1 MERRL
6 TAILAADVVGYSRLM
21 GEDEAG
27 THAALKALRKELF
40 APKVAEHHGRIV
52 KLMGDGALV
61 EFPSIVDAVEC
72 AVAVQRGMA
81 ERYADAPEDERIE
94 MRISV
99 NLGDIII
106 EGSDIYGDGVNLA
119 ARLQERAAPG
129 GIVLSAT
136 AYEHAE
142 AKIDVEFEDGGELEL
157 KNIAKPVRVYHW
169 SGDAASRR
177 PYAAGT
183 DDALPIPDKPSIA
196 VLPFDNM
203 SGDPDQEFLADGLA
217 EDLITALS
225 RIRWFFVIARNS
237 TFTYKGQAVDVKQ
250 VARDL
255 GVRYVLEGSVRKAG
269 NRVRVT
275 AQLVDATTGRHV
287 WAEHYDREV
296 KDIFLLQDEMTQ
308 TIVGAVEPE
317 LGAAERERAFGKPP
331 ENLDAWETY
340 QRGLWHL
347 WRFEEA
353 DNVKAPHL
361 FQCAQ
366 ALDPRFAASFAY
378 EAYAHCVNILMGW
391 AENTGEALIA
401 GITAAK
407 MALALDDK
415 DATAYFALG
424 RVQMAR
430 GEHHASITALETAI
444 ALNPSFAQAYHG
456 LAFALTL
463 AGRLDEANDMF
474 GKAERLS
481 PRDPLLRWFWVDH
494 ALTFVLSEDYE
505 TAADWARKAIEVPR
519 ASGYWPHALMAAS
532 LAQQG
537 DIDAARS
544 ALAKALEQKP
554 DLSLAFL
561 KEILPTKEPDGLA
574 PYLDGLRK
582 AGLSE

>member
-6 TAILAADVVGYSRLM
+6 TAILVADIVGYSRLM

-40 APKVAEHHGRIV
+40 APKVAEYHGRIV

-61 EFPSIVDAVEC
+61 EFPSVVDAVKC
-72 AVAVQRGMA
+72 AVAVQHGMA
-81 ERYADAPEDERIE
+81 ERNAEVPEDERIE

-169 SGDAASRR
+169 SSDAAGRR

-203 SGDPDQEFLADGLA
+203 SGDPDQEFLADGIA

-250 VARDL
+250 VAHDL

-269 NRVRVT
+269 DRVRVT

-296 KDIFLLQDEMTQ
+296 KDIFVLQDEMTQ

-317 LGAAERERAFGKPP
+317 LGAAERERALGKPP

-353 DNVKAPHL
+353 ENVKAPHL
-361 FQCAQ
+361 FQRAQ
-366 ALDPRFAASFAY
+366 ALEPSFAASFAY

-391 AENTGEALIA
+391 A
-401 GITAAK
+401 
-407 MALALDDK
+407 
-415 DATAYFALG
+415 
-424 RVQMAR
+424 
-430 GEHHASITALETAI
+430 
-444 ALNPSFAQAYHG
+444 
-456 LAFALTL
+456 
-463 AGRLDEANDMF
+463 
-474 GKAERLS
+474 
-481 PRDPLLRWFWVDH
+481 
-494 ALTFVLSEDYE
+494 
-505 TAADWARKAIEVPR
+505 
-519 ASGYWPHALMAAS
+519 
-532 LAQQG
+532 
-537 DIDAARS
+537 
-544 ALAKALEQKP
+544 
-554 DLSLAFL
+554 
-561 KEILPTKEPDGLA
+561 
-574 PYLDGLRK
+574 
-582 AGLSE
+582 